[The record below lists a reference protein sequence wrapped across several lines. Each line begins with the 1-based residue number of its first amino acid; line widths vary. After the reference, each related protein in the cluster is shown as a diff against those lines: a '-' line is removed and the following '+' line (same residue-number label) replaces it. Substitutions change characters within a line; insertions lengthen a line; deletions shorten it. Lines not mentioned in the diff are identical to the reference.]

1 MQFEITTVVLLLSF
15 FVALIMGAAAN
26 KTNFCTMGAV
36 SDWVN
41 MGDTGRMG
49 AWMLS
54 IGIAIAGV
62 LLLQYFFYIPLDST
76 LPPYLTSNFGWLRY
90 LLGGFMFG
98 IGMTL
103 ASGCGNKTMVNIGG
117 GNLKSLV
124 VLAVAGIF
132 AYLMTKTSFYELL
145 FHSWVSATTIDLTA
159 YAIPNQ
165 SLDSVL
171 LSVFGLSNH
180 EIFHWLVGLLL
191 MCFFFFVAFKS
202 KDLRS
207 TPHNILGGVVI
218 GLAIVAG
225 WYITGGALG
234 QEAIDT
240 VEWLDERPVGV
251 GVQSYTFINPMGET
265 VSYLMDPMNTLLIT
279 FGLVAISGVI
289 TGSFIASIF
298 SRRFKFIWFYN
309 TEDMLKHL
317 IGAAL
322 MGIGGVLG
330 MGCTIGQGI
339 TGVSTLSIGSLLV
352 LGSIIFGS
360 MLTMKVMYYKMVYEE
375 SSFIESLITSLV
387 DLNLLT
393 ENFRKLEKL

>member
-1 MQFEITTVVLLLSF
+1 MQLEITTVVLLLSF
-15 FVALIMGAAAN
+15 IVALIMGAVAN

-54 IGIAIAGV
+54 IGVAIAGV
-62 LLLQYFFYIPLDST
+62 LLLQYIFEIPLAST
-76 LPPYLTSNFGWLRY
+76 FPPYLTSNFGWLRY

-124 VLAVAGIF
+124 VLAVAGVF

-145 FHSWVSATTIDLTA
+145 FHGWVSATTIDLTA
-159 YAIPNQ
+159 YEMPNQ
-165 SLDSVL
+165 SLGSAL
-171 LSVFGLSNH
+171 LVVFGSSNN
-180 EIFHWLVGLLL
+180 ELFHWLVGLLL
-191 MCFFFFVAFKS
+191 MCFFFFIAFRS

-207 TPHNILGGVVI
+207 TPHNITGGVGI

-225 WYITGGALG
+225 WYITGGSLG
-234 QEAIDT
+234 QEAIET

-279 FGLVAISGVI
+279 FGVVAILGVI

-375 SSFIESLITSLV
+375 ASFIESLITSLV

-393 ENFRKLEKL
+393 EKFRKLEKL

>member
-1 MQFEITTVVLLLSF
+1 MQLEVTTVVLLLSF
-15 FVALIMGAAAN
+15 FVALIMGLVAN

-62 LLLQYFFYIPLDST
+62 LLLQYIYDIPLDST

-98 IGMTL
+98 VGMTL

-124 VLAVAGIF
+124 VLVVAGIF
-132 AYLMTKTSFYELL
+132 AYLMTKTSFYEVL
-145 FHSWVSATTIDLTA
+145 FHGWVTATTVDLTS
-159 YAIPNQ
+159 YEMHSQ
-165 SLDSVL
+165 SLDSIL
-171 LSVFGLSNH
+171 LGVFGSSNNV
-180 EIFHWLVGLLL
+180 IFHWLAGLLL
-191 MCFFFFVAFKS
+191 MGFFFFVAFRS

-207 TPHNILGGVVI
+207 TPHNIIGGTVI

-234 QEAIDT
+234 QEAIET

-265 VSYLMDPMNTLLIT
+265 VSYLMEPANTLLIT
-279 FGLVAISGVI
+279 FGVVAVLGVISG
-289 TGSFIASIF
+289 SFLASVF
-298 SRRFKFIWFYN
+298 SRRFKIIWFYD

-317 IGAAL
+317 SGAAL

-339 TGVSTLSIGSLLV
+339 TGVSTLSVGSLLV

-360 MLTMKVMYYKMVYEE
+360 VLTMKIMYYKMVYEDA
-375 SSFIESLITSLV
+375 SFIESLITSLV
-387 DLNLLT
+387 DLKLLS
-393 ENFRKLEKL
+393 EKLRSLEKL

>member
-1 MQFEITTVVLLLSF
+1 MQLEVTTVVLLLSF
-15 FVALIMGAAAN
+15 FVAFIMGLVAN

-62 LLLQYFFYIPLDST
+62 LLLQYIYDIPLDST

-98 IGMTL
+98 VGMTL

-124 VLAVAGIF
+124 VLVVAGIF
-132 AYLMTKTSFYELL
+132 AYLMTKTSFYEVL
-145 FHSWVSATTIDLTA
+145 FHGWVTATTVDLTS
-159 YAIPNQ
+159 YEIHSQ

-171 LSVFGLSNH
+171 LSVFGLSNKV
-180 EIFHWLVGLLL
+180 FLHWLTGLLL
-191 MCFFFFVAFKS
+191 MSLFFFVAFRS

-207 TPHNILGGVVI
+207 TPHNIIGGFVI

-234 QEAIDT
+234 QEAIET

-251 GVQSYTFINPMGET
+251 GIQSYTFINPMGET
-265 VSYLMDPMNTLLIT
+265 VSYLMDPANTLLIT
-279 FGLVAISGVI
+279 FGVVAVAGVI
-289 TGSFIASIF
+289 TGSFIASVF
-298 SRRFKFIWFYN
+298 SRRFKIIWFYD

-317 IGAAL
+317 SGAAL

-339 TGVSTLSIGSLLV
+339 TGVSTLSVGSLLV

-360 MLTMKVMYYKMVYEE
+360 VLTMKIMYYKLVYEDA
-375 SSFIESLITSLV
+375 SFIESLITSLV
-387 DLNLLT
+387 DLKLLS
-393 ENFRKLEKL
+393 EKLRKLEKL